1 MRVVLVA
8 PKTPANIGAVAR
20 ACANFETTDLWL
32 VAPRCDP
39 HDGEVAKV
47 G

>member
-1 MRVVLVA
+1 VA

-20 ACANFETTDLWL
+20 VCANFEAPDLWL

-39 HDGEVAKV
+39 QDGEIVKV
-47 G
+47 GKGSWP